1 MEMFKLKIMIPVSFT
16 GFTGYFIY
24 DPHISPGIILTT
36 SGIFF
41 LAVASSVL
49 NQVQEADTDLLM
61 RRTKNRP
68 IPSGKITRN
77 KALLISLIS
86 IIAGVIMVYEG
97 GNSGALLIAL
107 FTMLWYNG
115 VYTPL
120 KRKTPYAV
128 IPGALTGAL
137 PPIIGWVAAGGY
149 SLSMHILPFSFLLF
163 LVQIPHFWIFI
174 LSYGEEYVAAGIPNI
189 TESMSQA
196 AIRILVF
203 SLVVASALV
212 SLILYPTGSILN
224 EWVAGILIISSL
236 VFVWRFS
243 HFLGIEKEKCSR
255 YSMLLDLYMLLV
267 MILMI
272 TDKIIQN
279 TVILS

>member
-1 MEMFKLKIMIPVSFT
+1 MFKLKIMIPVSFT
-16 GFTGYFIY
+16 GFTGYFIC
-24 DPHISPGIILTT
+24 DPHISRGIILTT
-36 SGIFF
+36 SGIFC

-49 NQVQEADTDLLM
+49 NQVQEADIDLLM
-61 RRTKNRP
+61 RRTRNRP

-77 KALLISLIS
+77 NALLISLLS
-86 IIAGVIMVYEG
+86 IIAGLIMVYEG
-97 GNSGALLIAL
+97 GNSGAVLISLL
-107 FTMLWYNG
+107 TMFWYNG

-120 KRKTPYAV
+120 KRKSAYAV

-149 SLSMHILPFSFLLF
+149 PLSMHILPFAFLLF

-174 LSYGEEYVAAGIPNI
+174 LSYGEEYVTAGIPNI
-189 TESMSQA
+189 SESMSQA
-196 AIRILVF
+196 AIKILVF

-212 SLILYPTGSILN
+212 SLILYPTGAILN

-236 VFVWRFS
+236 IFVWQFS
-243 HFLGIEKEKCSR
+243 HFLGTEKNKCSR
-255 YSMLLDLYMLLV
+255 YSMMLDIYMLLV

-272 TDKIIQN
+272 TDRIIQN
-279 TVILS
+279 TLFLS